1 MDASIDLIGSIQSWL
16 DSLAPV
22 ERHVQGVRIGAHFGP
37 VVVSR
42 LGGEHHQQ
50 ITISGDTVNVA
61 SRLLDIASASGARI
75 ALSADLEAAL
85 SRRPPG
91 VLSDGQPVAIR
102 GRALPLTVLAWT
114 PEPDPAL
121 PARRAGP

>member
-1 MDASIDLIGSIQSWL
+1 
-16 DSLAPV
+16 
-22 ERHVQGVRIGAHFGP
+22 
-37 VVVSR
+37 VSR

-121 PARRAGP
+121 PAHRTGP